1 MKLSR
6 MTAHVSSIFL
16 TAAFALTGAG
26 VASAAT
32 HAQAAGTDYV
42 ALGDS
47 YSSGVGTGTYDSS
60 SGSCKRSPKAY
71 PSLWAA
77 SHAPAS
83 FAFTACSGATTDD
96 VKAGQLGPLNSSTD
110 LVSITIGGNDAGF
123 SDVMT
128 TCVLNSQSTCL
139 NRINQARTYADTVL
153 PAKLDSVYDAIRAKA
168 PNAHVVVIGYPHFY
182 KIGGSCFLGLSDTSR
197 AAINSAADEL
207 NTVTAKRAADHGY
220 SFASVVPAF
229 TNHEIC
235 SSSSWLNSLVWTNI
249 GESYHPTA
257 AGQSGGY
264 LPTFANAA

>member
-6 MTAHVSSIFL
+6 MTAYVSSIFL
-16 TAAFALTGAG
+16 AAAFALTGAG
-26 VASAAT
+26 VANAAT
-32 HAQAAGTDYV
+32 QATGTDYV

-47 YSSGVGTGTYDSS
+47 YSSGVGTGVYDSS

-77 SHAPAS
+77 SNAPAS

-96 VKAGQLGPLNSSTD
+96 VKASQLGPLNDSTD

-128 TCVLNSQSTCL
+128 TCVLNSQSTCI
-139 NRINQARTYADTVL
+139 NRINQARDYADNVL
-153 PAKLDSVYDAIRAKA
+153 PAKLDSVYDSIRAKA

-182 KIGGSCFLGLSDTSR
+182 KIGGSCFFGLSDTSR
-197 AAINSAADEL
+197 AAINGAADEL
-207 NTVTAKRAADHGY
+207 NTVTAKRAADHGFT
-220 SFASVVPAF
+220 FASVVPAF
-229 TNHEIC
+229 TGHEIC
-235 SSSSWLNSLVWTNI
+235 SGSPWLNSLVWTNI

-264 LPTFANAA
+264 LPTFASAA